1 MKASKPK
8 YNIIIRKKK
17 LNIKFQFGICFAFAC
32 KLLYYNNLQF
42 IFFLKNPHSII
53 DRERKIRIQQ
63 NANQFPKSINQ

>member
-8 YNIIIRKKK
+8 YNIIIRKK
-17 LNIKFQFGICFAFAC
+17 IKYKISIWNMFCFRMQ
-32 KLLYYNNLQF
+32 LLYYNNLQF